1 MVMAGPQLASKKES
15 VYKDRFRPSLDC
27 ELRVS
32 TAAACGWL
40 EKHPSVRFSPLVLF
54 PGPPS

>member
-1 MVMAGPQLASKKES
+1 MIGTSETKSTLGSRSEA

-27 ELRVS
+27 ELRLS

-40 EKHPSVRFSPLVLF
+40 EKHPSVGRDA
-54 PGPPS
+54 